1 MMLTVLSGGH
11 GPSLYI
17 EGFYLIDFIVLLS
30 ILIWLTRK
38 PLKSFLS
45 SRRARIVTDM
55 EEAQKMRAEAEA
67 KLKEYEARLAHIEEE
82 IQDILAKA
90 REAGE
95 EERKRILVNA
105 THAAE
110 QIRADA
116 KARLEQEGR
125 KLAVTLREKMV
136 SLALEEA
143 QTELQ
148 GQADKHQGQFVTE
161 YIDQIQQVEGLL

>member
-1 MMLTVLSGGH
+1 MMLTLLAG
-11 GPSLYI
+11 GPSLFI

-30 ILIWLTRK
+30 LLIWLTKK
-38 PLKSFLS
+38 PLRNFVT

-82 IQDILAKA
+82 IQEILAAA
-90 REAGE
+90 RAAGE
-95 EERKRILVNA
+95 EERKQILVAA

-110 QIRADA
+110 QIRSDA

-125 KLAVTLREKMV
+125 KLTKSLREQMV
-136 SLALEEA
+136 SLALKEA
-143 QTELQ
+143 QTNLQ
-148 GQADKHQGQFVTE
+148 GTADKNQGQFVTQ
-161 YIDQIQQVEGLL
+161 YIDQIQKVEGLL